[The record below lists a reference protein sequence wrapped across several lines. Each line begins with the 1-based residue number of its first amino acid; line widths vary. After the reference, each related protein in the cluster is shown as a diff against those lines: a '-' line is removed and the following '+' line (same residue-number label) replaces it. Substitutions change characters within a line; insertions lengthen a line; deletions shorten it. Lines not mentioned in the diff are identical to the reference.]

1 MNDQISAP
9 NKRSILKRVLFHG
22 GFFFASAITAV
33 LFFLNPLARMM
44 DTYAY
49 HGDGWVRVP
58 AVIENKILTH
68 RAEITRYRGN
78 YVTSARRWG
87 QNRYYTTPPDL
98 VYNYSYKY
106 QYLNQEYDGQSQLLE
121 YWVPH
126 EKTPTGIGEVTKI
139 WVLEKDPSQSRFQ
152 FPVYVQHFILSCL
165 IGAGIIFGLYRLRKY
180 LMKRIPFYAI
190 PPATKREREL
200 AKRGEF

>member
-1 MNDQISAP
+1 MDNQIPSP
-9 NKRSILKRVLFHG
+9 NKKITFKRTLFHG
-22 GFFFASAITAV
+22 GFFCVIVVTAF
-33 LFFLNPLARMM
+33 LFFLNPLMYM
-44 DTYAY
+44 VDTYAY
-49 HGDGWVRVP
+49 QESGWIRVP
-58 AVIENKILTH
+58 AVIENKILTD
-68 RAEITRYRGN
+68 RT
-78 YVTSARRWG
+78 VTSGYLKSHSTRRELI
-87 QNRYYTTPPDL
+87 YKYL
-98 VYNYSYKY
+98 YKY
-106 QYLNQEYDGQSQLLE
+106 QYLDQEYQGEKQLVE

-190 PPATKREREL
+190 PPATKRERKL